1 MADATDVSDR
11 PDPAAARTPAEFV
24 EAMRR
29 LKRWTGF
36 GFRQL
41 EKRATAGGHV
51 LPRST
56 LTVALARDTVPRED
70 LVAAFAHACGC
81 DEGQTAGWVAA
92 RRRVAAAGTPEAP
105 ARPAP
110 ETPARPALEQ
120 PPPRPGR
127 RRARRLV
134 PALLALALAVTAIA
148 YLLSSSGRHDA
159 RQGPDHN
166 AAPPPDSSRARTPRQ
181 TPEASTTPVGEPVTT
196 TQAVPDGLVPI
207 ALEDTPSTPKP
218 PGQQPPP
225 GSPPP
230 TGGTP
235 PPREPGPGPGP
246 DQAGRATIP
255 IEGEA
260 PIHCP
265 MPYLNTPFG
274 ALAQCTQQSGGQA
287 RIGYYSPIT
296 EDFGPQIGWTEVTQ
310 DRWYEGSMLATDGV
324 RAEVRGYAVV
334 GTDYG
339 PGVFATQY
347 LDGKAR
353 WGTVN
358 LFTDRFYPS
367 DQGWYD
373 IAT

>member
-1 MADATDVSDR
+1 MADVTDVSDR
-11 PDPAAARTPAEFV
+11 PEPAAARTPAEFV

-41 EKRATAGGHV
+41 EKRATAGGHA

-70 LVAAFAHACGC
+70 LVTAFAHACGC
-81 DEGQTAGWVAA
+81 DEDQTAGWVAA
-92 RRRVAAAGTPEAP
+92 RRRVAAAGVPE
-105 ARPAP
+105 
-110 ETPARPALEQ
+110 PALPTPVLTQ
-120 PPPRPGR
+120 PPPDR

-134 PALLALALAVTAIA
+134 PAVVALALALTAVT

-159 RQGPDHN
+159 QQGADNN

-181 TPEASTTPVGEPVTT
+181 APESSTTRPGDEQPGPT
-196 TQAVPDGLVPI
+196 TQADPGAPGGVMPI
-207 ALEDTPSTPKP
+207 ALDTPGPSKP
-218 PGQQPPP
+218 SGQPQPGPL
-225 GSPPP
+225 SP

-235 PPREPGPGPGP
+235 PREPGPAP
-246 DQAGRATIP
+246 DEAGRATIP

-260 PIHCP
+260 PLHCP
-265 MPYLNTPFG
+265 MPYVNTMYG

-287 RIGYYSPIT
+287 RVGFYSPYTRNFGPTVDWTELT
-296 EDFGPQIGWTEVTQ
+296 ED
-310 DRWYEGSMLATDGV
+310 RWFEGSMLATDGV
-324 RAEVRGYAVV
+324 QAEVRGYAVLN
-334 GTDYG
+334 TTYG

-353 WGTVN
+353 WGTAN
-358 LFTDRFYPS
+358 LYTNKFYPGEA
-367 DQGWYD
+367 GWQD

>member
-1 MADATDVSDR
+1 MADVTDVSDR

-41 EKRATAGGHV
+41 EKRATAGGHA

-81 DEGQTAGWVAA
+81 DEDQTAGWVAA
-92 RRRVAAAGTPEAP
+92 RRRVAAAGVPD
-105 ARPAP
+105 AP
-110 ETPARPALEQ
+110 EPDQPTLEQ
-120 PPPRPGR
+120 PALTQPPPGR

-134 PALLALALAVTAIA
+134 PALLALALALTAVT
-148 YLLSSSGRHDA
+148 YLLSSSGRHEE
-159 RQGPDHN
+159 RQGADNN

-181 TPEASTTPVGEPVTT
+181 APGSGTTTPEGEPGPTTPADPGAPG
-196 TQAVPDGLVPI
+196 DLGGLLPI
-207 ALEDTPSTPKP
+207 DPDTPGTSKQ
-218 PGQQPPP
+218 PGQPQP
-225 GSPPP
+225 GPPP

-235 PPREPGPGPGP
+235 PREPGPGPAP
-246 DQAGRATIP
+246 EESGRATIP
-255 IEGEA
+255 VEGEP

-265 MPYLNTPFG
+265 MPFLNTDFG
-274 ALAQCTQQSGGQA
+274 ALAQCTQQSGGEA
-287 RIGYYSPIT
+287 RVGYYSPIT
-296 EDFGPQIGWTEVTQ
+296 QDFGPTIGWTEVTQ

-324 RAEVRGYAVV
+324 QAEVRGYAVV
-334 GTDYG
+334 GTHYG

-353 WGTVN
+353 WGTIN

-367 DQGWYD
+367 EQGWYD